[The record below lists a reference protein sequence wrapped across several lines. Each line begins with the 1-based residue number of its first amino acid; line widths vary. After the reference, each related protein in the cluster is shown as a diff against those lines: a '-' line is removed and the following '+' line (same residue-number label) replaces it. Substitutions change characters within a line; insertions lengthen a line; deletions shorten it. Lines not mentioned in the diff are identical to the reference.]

1 MKTPISYYG
10 GKQMLAS
17 RIIKLIP
24 AHNLY
29 CEPFFGGGAVF
40 FAKEPSKVEVI
51 NDHDE
56 RVMNFYRVTK
66 THFEQLKVLIDQT
79 LCSRK
84 LHDEAEFV
92 LKNPILFSRLKQAWA
107 FWVQTNM
114 SYGSCIF
121 AGYGYA
127 RKKNSCEKKIM
138 NKRNNFIND
147 YQKRL
152 ECTQIECTDVLRVIA
167 SRDSADSFF
176 YCDPPYFNAVMGH
189 YGGYTE
195 KDFEELLKAL
205 SQIKGKFLMSSYDS
219 DILKKYTKKFRW
231 DVIKLEMNICMSAG
245 KKKIEVLTA
254 NYNLNKNEKENSR
267 NTCEKDRKGQC

>member
-10 GKQMLAS
+10 GKQMMAS
-17 RIIKLIP
+17 RILSLIP

-40 FAKEPSKVEVI
+40 FTKEPSNVEVI

-66 THFEQLKVLIDQT
+66 THFEDLKKLVDLT
-79 LCSRK
+79 LHSRK
-84 LHDEAEFV
+84 LHDESDFV

-114 SYGSCIF
+114 SYGSCLF

-127 RKKNSCEKKIM
+127 RKKNSQEKKIM
-138 NKRNNFIND
+138 NKRNAFIQD

-152 ECTQIECTDVLRVIA
+152 ECTQIECMDALKVIR
-167 SRDSADSFF
+167 SRDSKESFF
-176 YCDPPYFNAVMGH
+176 YCDPPYYNAVMGH
-189 YGGYTE
+189 YAGYT
-195 KDFEELLKAL
+195 KDDFEELLKIL
-205 SQIKGKFLMSSYDS
+205 GRIKGKFLMSSYDS
-219 DILKKYTKKFRW
+219 DILKKYSNKYKW
-231 DVIKLEMNICMSAG
+231 NQLKIQMNLNMSKG
-245 KKKIEVLTA
+245 KKKIEVLTS
-254 NYNLNKNEKENSR
+254 NYKLNYHEKEISGNP
-267 NTCEKDRKGQC
+267 G